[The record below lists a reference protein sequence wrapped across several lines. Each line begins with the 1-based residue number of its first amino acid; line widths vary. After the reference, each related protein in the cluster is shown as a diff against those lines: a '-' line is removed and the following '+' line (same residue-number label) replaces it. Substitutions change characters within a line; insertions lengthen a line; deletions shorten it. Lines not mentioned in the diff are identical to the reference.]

1 MAFVAGLCP
10 GAAWGNRQYRMQ
22 LLLAPAVALQ
32 RCWQD
37 SDSMFACI
45 TDWQAQVRTGVH
57 GGMWLEKR
65 EGGRHCRAR
74 RCRPLQLACVAVPIS
89 NSVDSAGPHPF
100 CLQPIELRRPF
111 CFYYG
116 HVAAFTKVRLCP
128 GQAPSELD
136 AILSRGMDPL
146 VLDPSQCHSHPP
158 APPAWP
164 SRRELEA
171 YAAAVRQQ
179 ALAAVCRGDDS
190 TGDDSTGGDITGGVS
205 TGGFG
210 MHAVC
215 MVLEHERL
223 HQETLC
229 YMLAQQRK
237 ADAAAGTSGQPAIL
251 TTSSSGSPQ
260 LQAAG
265 GPGVGQPDIVP
276 FYLQQ
281 CSYANTSLAPDSA
294 PDSAGQQP
302 SLLVPATPSKAADL
316 PRHRLG
322 AAPGSSHSPPAVTA
336 DSTAG
341 FVLIPGG
348 QVRV

>member
-1 MAFVAGLCP
+1 MLLHCLVPCSGGGYGVRGGPVPRRSL
-10 GAAWGNRQYRMQ
+10 GNCQYRMQ

-164 SRRELEA
+164 SQRELEA
-171 YAAAVRQQ
+171 YAAGVRQQ
-179 ALAAVCRGDDS
+179 ALAAVRS
-190 TGDDSTGGDITGGVS
+190 GDDSTGGVS
-205 TGGFG
+205 TSGVG

-237 ADAAAGTSGQPAIL
+237 ADAAAGTRGQPAIL

-260 LQAAG
+260 LRAAG
-265 GPGVGQPDIVP
+265 RCAWHTPLLHAGR
-276 FYLQQ
+276 QQ
-281 CSYANTSLAPDSA
+281 LGN
-294 PDSAGQQP
+294 QP
-302 SLLVPATPSKAADL
+302 SGMHCWHLS
-316 PRHRLG
+316 
-322 AAPGSSHSPPAVTA
+322 AVC
-336 DSTAG
+336 
-341 FVLIPGG
+341 
-348 QVRV
+348 